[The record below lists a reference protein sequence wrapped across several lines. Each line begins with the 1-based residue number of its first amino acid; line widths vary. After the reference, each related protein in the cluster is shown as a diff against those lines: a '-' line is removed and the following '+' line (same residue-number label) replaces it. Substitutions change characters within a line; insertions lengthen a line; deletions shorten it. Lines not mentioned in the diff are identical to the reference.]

1 MHSSRTPGRAADG
14 AAAALSRRRKVAKR
28 IACAVIFCGVA
39 VSVGI
44 KANYDV
50 QTTDNFLAPA
60 SIQYAAH
67 DHRQQACI
75 YDQIRQR
82 LPEGARIY
90 VNSPDV
96 AFTQRL
102 VELSTLWAVP
112 QQNRASAKYLV
123 SIRRGG
129 CYGVTVEV
137 RRI

>member
-1 MHSSRTPGRAADG
+1 MHFSRTPGRAADG
-14 AAAALSRRRKVAKR
+14 GTAAPSRRRKIGKR
-28 IACAVIFCGVA
+28 IACAVIFCGVG
-39 VSVGI
+39 VPIGI

-50 QTTDNFLAPA
+50 QTTDNFLTPA
-60 SIQYAAH
+60 SIHYAAH
-67 DHRQQACI
+67 DHRQQVCI
-75 YDQIRQR
+75 YDAIRKK

-102 VELSTLWAVP
+102 AELSTLWAVP
-112 QQNRASAKYLV
+112 QQNRATAKYLV
-123 SIRRGG
+123 SIQRGD